1 VKTDLFL
8 SGKWNGVSKSKM
20 SSYRPNYSNNWRERE
35 AAKARARKEEAA
47 KAAEIAQMKKI
58 EKTEVNFP
66 SMSNVVPTSKVVF
79 DNNFA
84 DLAETWRIT
93 EEREKAFA
101 ALHQKKETRIHVPDV
116 FIPRFRPNQATF
128 EEPEVYEAPIVMPPK
143 VDEDG
148 WQEVVHSKARRTPR
162 EMTERELARK
172 FAETGS
178 DYESGEEDH
187 NGELFDSNRHDHR

>member
-1 VKTDLFL
+1 
-8 SGKWNGVSKSKM
+8 M

-47 KAAEIAQMKKI
+47 KAAEVAQMKKI
-58 EKTEVNFP
+58 EKTEANFP
-66 SMSNVVPTSKVVF
+66 SMSSAAPKSTVVF

-101 ALHQKKETRIHVPDV
+101 ALQKKETRPRVPDLY
-116 FIPRFRPNQATF
+116 IPRFRPNQYAGQDVY
-128 EEPEVYEAPIVMPPK
+128 EEPEVPVRAPK

-148 WQEVVHSKARRTPR
+148 WQEVVHSKARRAPR
-162 EMTERELARK
+162 EMTESELARK
-172 FAETGS
+172 FADTGS
-178 DYESGEEDH
+178 DYESESEDH

>member
-1 VKTDLFL
+1 
-8 SGKWNGVSKSKM
+8 M
-20 SSYRPNYSNNWRERE
+20 SSYRPNYSSNWRERE

-66 SMSNVVPTSKVVF
+66 SMSNVTPTSKVVF

-93 EEREKAFA
+93 EEREKAYA
-101 ALHQKKETRIHVPDV
+101 ALAAVPKKVSVPELY
-116 FIPRFRPNQATF
+116 IPRFRPNQATY
-128 EEPEVYEAPIVMPPK
+128 EEPVYEAPIVVMPPK

-162 EMTERELARK
+162 EMSERELARK
-172 FAETGS
+172 YADTGS